1 MVRLGMITNKIDY
14 KVYSNKPF
22 AIWAN
27 SRIINER
34 LSANSYNQDYL
45 DFAKAK
51 NTFNFKKVSDIAR
64 VTAMIGWKGLTT
76 DDYVDED
83 GVYLLRT
90 VDIKDNYIDLEN
102 AVMAK
107 REKVYEQPQI
117 ILKQGDIIFSKDGT
131 LGITAIVPRHQ
142 NKEMCVGSTLARI
155 RLNSN
160 LDNYYVC
167 AAFMSKIVQAQ
178 IGYFT
183 SGIAQPHIT
192 QEYINKLEIPIPSPE
207 IQKYIGDKVRKA
219 EELREEAKRLKKEAE
234 EILNNELNVKELLI
248 KIDRYTEKHSWIMN
262 SDINDRMDA
271 LYYNP
276 QKITI
281 KKFYK
286 NYNLQKL
293 KDLVDYKKGY
303 AFKSEDY
310 CNNTSTFLLRV
321 SDISNNEVDMC
332 NMLNLPDEFY
342 QEYKDF
348 NLINGD
354 IVMVVTGNTTGKSIV
369 INNNKFKLLLNQ
381 NAIRMRIKEGIDISP
396 YYIELILQSQ
406 YFQTL
411 LKYSL
416 YQSVQP
422 FISMEFLNDVVIPI
436 IDKTKIENIS
446 NLYEKSLNNLFYA
459 KQLIQEAKQDVE
471 DLIEG
476 NFDMSKVKANS

>member
-1 MVRLGMITNKIDY
+1 MKDFKVINDRPSIVIVNTPAIDVNRLEGEFY
-14 KVYSNKPF
+14 KY
-22 AIWAN
+22 
-27 SRIINER
+27 
-34 LSANSYNQDYL
+34 DYL
-45 DFAKAK
+45 NAIDKI
-51 NTFNFKKVSDIAR
+51 KKIR
-64 VTAMIGWKGLTT
+64 FLPLENL
-76 DDYVDED
+76 VD
-83 GVYLLRT
+83 
-90 VDIKDNYIDLEN
+90 DIKDGPGGWDINISDYVEQGVPMLRTINIVDGLVNLDECVFIDIEKHKQLKRSKVVKNDVLLSVRGTIGKSAVYSKNFEANIN
-102 AVMAK
+102 AALVKITLKDNIIDPYFLVAFFNCKYGRLQTERIANGAVQLNMNLTEAK
-107 REKVYEQPQI
+107 
-117 ILKQGDIIFSKDGT
+117 
-131 LGITAIVPRHQ
+131 
-142 NKEMCVGSTLARI
+142 
-155 RLNSN
+155 SN
-160 LDNYYVC
+160 L
-167 AAFMSKIVQAQ
+167 
-178 IGYFT
+178 
-183 SGIAQPHIT
+183 
-192 QEYINKLEIPIPSPE
+192 IPIPSPE

-219 EELREEAKRLKKEAE
+219 EELREEAKKLKKEAE

-476 NFDMSKVKANS
+476 NFDMSKVRANS

>member
-1 MVRLGMITNKIDY
+1 MELNWVTPKI
-14 KVYSNKPF
+14 
-22 AIWAN
+22 
-27 SRIINER
+27 IIDI
-34 LSANSYNQDYL
+34 LDANSYQ
-45 DFAKAK
+45 
-51 NTFNFKKVSDIAR
+51 KK
-64 VTAMIGWKGLTT
+64 
-76 DDYVDED
+76 
-83 GVYLLRT
+83 
-90 VDIKDNYIDLEN
+90 YIQNL
-102 AVMAK
+102 
-107 REKVYEQPQI
+107 I
-117 ILKQGDIIFSKDGT
+117 ILNQCGLELKKLFTLCEDIYRGNTPKHVEGSLQNGALLLKTVNIRSNELDLGKQFSMTNSVYFEQKRFQLKENDICITIMGATHDIIGRSWVYNKKIGNACFSDGIAKIKNVVIDPYY
-131 LGITAIVPRHQ
+131 L
-142 NKEMCVGSTLARI
+142 STY
-155 RLNSN
+155 LNSKYGH
-160 LDNYYVC
+160 LSIIQ
-167 AAFMSKIVQAQ
+167 F
-178 IGYFT
+178 
-183 SGIAQPHIT
+183 SGSSTRSYIT
-192 QEYINKLEIPIPSPE
+192 NTQLGEILVPIPSPE
-207 IQKYIGDKVRKA
+207 IQKYVGDKVRKA

-234 EILNNELNVKELLI
+234 EVLNNELNVKELLI

>member
-1 MVRLGMITNKIDY
+1 MGLAIYEKEPNITWVNYKFIEQRIDAQY
-14 KVYSNKPF
+14 Y
-22 AIWAN
+22 
-27 SRIINER
+27 
-34 LSANSYNQDYL
+34 
-45 DFAKAK
+45 
-51 NTFNFKKVSDIAR
+51 
-64 VTAMIGWKGLTT
+64 
-76 DDYVDED
+76 
-83 GVYLLRT
+83 
-90 VDIKDNYIDLEN
+90 
-102 AVMAK
+102 K
-107 REKVYEQPQI
+107 REFVENEIK
-117 ILKQGDIIFSKDGT
+117 LKQIKNLPLKELYTRGDYGT
-131 LGITAIVPRHQ
+131 LPDSADYSEKGIYLIRGTDLRDLSIKEDDLILVPEEYFSDKSEVKSEDILILIKGATIDAEWSVSIVPKI
-142 NKEMCVGSTLARI
+142 NYKAIFNGSIFRI
-155 RLNSN
+155 RLKKEY
-160 LDNYYVC
+160 DPYFVT
-167 AAFMSKIVQAQ
+167 AFMSTK
-178 IGYFT
+178 YFLYQKKRAISNT
-183 SGIAQPHIT
+183 GIYYNDKESI
-192 QEYINKLEIPIPSPE
+192 ENFIISIPSPE

-219 EELREEAKRLKKEAE
+219 EELREEAKKLKKEAE

-436 IDKTKIENIS
+436 IDKTKLENIS

-459 KQLIQEAKQDVE
+459 KQLIEEAKQDVE

>member
-1 MVRLGMITNKIDY
+1 MSDRIDSNFYKKEDIENLNKIY
-14 KVYSNKPF
+14 KSKMQVKSL
-22 AIWAN
+22 I
-27 SRIINER
+27 
-34 LSANSYNQDYL
+34 
-45 DFAKAK
+45 
-51 NTFNFKKVSDIAR
+51 DIAN
-64 VTAMIGWKGLTT
+64 
-76 DDYVDED
+76 
-83 GVYLLRT
+83 
-90 VDIKDNYIDLEN
+90 DIKDGPHDGYTFVDDGVLFIRSQNIKDAGFDLTDKKYITKEFHEKFKKSWLEVGDLLITRIGEYYGN
-102 AVMAK
+102 AAVVSSEYKGCNINHAIAK
-107 REKVYEQPQI
+107 IK
-117 ILKQGDIIFSKDGT
+117 LKKEYNPYYICAYVNSSIGNKIYRR
-131 LGITAIVPRHQ
+131 LG
-142 NKEMCVGSTLARI
+142 KS
-155 RLNSN
+155 
-160 LDNYYVC
+160 
-167 AAFMSKIVQAQ
+167 
-178 IGYFT
+178 FT
-183 SGIAQPHIT
+183 SPRVNLNDYSDFI
-192 QEYINKLEIPIPSPE
+192 IPIPSPE

>member
-1 MVRLGMITNKIDY
+1 MNKYYILYSKPSCTIISESFVQNRIDAQF
-14 KVYSNKPF
+14 YS
-22 AIWAN
+22 
-27 SRIINER
+27 SE
-34 LSANSYNQDYL
+34 YL
-45 DFAKAK
+45 TIEKIEFD
-51 NTFNFKKVSDIAR
+51 N
-64 VTAMIGWKGLTT
+64 GL
-76 DDYVDED
+76 DYVELGEIGTNFSYGTPPYGHICDKGVPYLRIPDIED
-83 GVYLLRT
+83 DFFLSDSNIAFIDKEYHLKNIRNEVKAGDVLFRIKGQLGQALVVPQKLSNSHTGSSFLRFT
-90 VDIKDNYIDLEN
+90 PKSINPYFLVCY
-102 AVMAK
+102 
-107 REKVYEQPQI
+107 
-117 ILKQGDIIFSKDGT
+117 
-131 LGITAIVPRHQ
+131 
-142 NKEMCVGSTLARI
+142 
-155 RLNSN
+155 LNSSFGRN
-160 LDNYYVC
+160 
-167 AAFMSKIVQAQ
+167 Q
-178 IGYFT
+178 INRKQSNSIIQYLNIDDIT
-183 SGIAQPHIT
+183 SIRV
-192 QEYINKLEIPIPSPE
+192 PIPSPE

-354 IVMVVTGNTTGKSIV
+354 IVMAVTGTTGKSIV